1 MLGTLVTDALDKTS
15 SRSRKRIARQ
25 QALAPPRPEENIVS
39 ELLNI
44 IRVDRLIAARYC
56 NFNCWCLAGDSNP
69 NPEGPEPKSGASAN
83 FASEAMLVDG
93 EGFEP
98 PLDLSISRFTGGRLQ
113 PLG

>member
-1 MLGTLVTDALDKTS
+1 M
-15 SRSRKRIARQ
+15 
-25 QALAPPRPEENIVS
+25 S
-39 ELLNI
+39 EFLMI
-44 IRVDRLIAARYC
+44 IRVLRPIAARYC
-56 NFNCWCLAGDSNP
+56 NCDFNSWCLAGDSNP

>member
-1 MLGTLVTDALDKTS
+1 M
-15 SRSRKRIARQ
+15 
-25 QALAPPRPEENIVS
+25 S

-56 NFNCWCLAGDSNP
+56 FFNCWCLAGDSNP

-98 PLDLSISRFTGGRLQ
+98 PLDLRSPALQAGAFNRSANHPKTKSPDSFQRSGLGLCCLPVGG
-113 PLG
+113 

>member
-1 MLGTLVTDALDKTS
+1 M
-15 SRSRKRIARQ
+15 
-25 QALAPPRPEENIVS
+25 S

-44 IRVDRLIAARYC
+44 IRVDRLIAARYR